1 MPNDEIS
8 KTDETLF
15 QLESLAQVAHDTFFA
30 DRYKDQ
36 PEIDKDMWRNVVM
49 AVTERMIELGMLEQ
63 VKRISGGTTKEEDS
77 HIDHG
82 QPLMPSEHD
91 SSG

>member
-1 MPNDEIS
+1 MADEIS
-8 KTDETLF
+8 KADETLF

-49 AVTERMIELGMLEQ
+49 AVTERMIELGMLEKA
-63 VKRISGGTTKEEDS
+63 KRISGAPGTTMEEDLPETNATE
-77 HIDHG
+77 DNR
-82 QPLMPSEHD
+82 
-91 SSG
+91 